1 LDNPVFEG
9 CPFFFL
15 TNYPQLTFFL
25 TKTFTSFISF
35 LLYLQTKRNDK
46 QTKDIFIINLNL
58 KQLMKKSSFLLGGVL
73 LLSTLFLTSC
83 DKVMSKLDNPVSSY
97 LQIDQTDLVLAV
109 GAETTRIA
117 ETITT
122 EAVTYTSSA
131 PEVATVDE
139 ITGKVIAV
147 APGEAVITANVK
159 ANDYYMAGT
168 QSYKVKVLSI
178 TLNKTEA
185 PIGIDGHQALTATI
199 LPADAFGYE
208 LKWSSDNEK
217 VATVSETGDVK
228 AIAEGTANG
237 IKAVCALTTKDK
249 VDLSTLTGNYVA
261 EDGDVLTGVAGGP
274 TDYIYVG
281 IPAGAS
287 VTFSDATVY
296 GYVYCSGDA
305 AVFLAEGTNN
315 TIYGRKNT
323 ALKVGPES
331 TTLTIKGKGQM
342 NVYGD
347 AWRNGRYAAAI
358 GSNCAGST
366 MGDITI
372 KGGTVTA
379 TQQQNAGSGI
389 GSGMGYSGESH
400 CGNITISGGTVVA
413 YGGFVGAGIG
423 AGGLYYDDNDYA
435 CSCGNITIT
444 GGNVT
449 AYGGSYAAGIGT
461 GIKYDSGY
469 TNTPVCGDITISGGT
484 VVATKGDY
492 ALYDVGPGEYSGNT
506 GIWTGQVGT
515 VNVSVAVKDYYGND
529 ATIYTPEAASA
540 PSRRANA
547 DNMSLPLAPD
557 SDVQPKVGKSLR

>member
-1 LDNPVFEG
+1 
-9 CPFFFL
+9 
-15 TNYPQLTFFL
+15 
-25 TKTFTSFISF
+25 
-35 LLYLQTKRNDK
+35 
-46 QTKDIFIINLNL
+46 
-58 KQLMKKSSFLLGGVL
+58 MKKSSFFLGGAL

-185 PIGIDGHQALTATI
+185 PIGIDGYQALTATI

-228 AIAEGTANG
+228 AIAEGTANITAEIAG

-261 EDGDVLTGVAGGP
+261 EDGDVLTGVA

-296 GYVYCSGDA
+296 GYVYCLGDA

-315 TIYGRKNT
+315 TIRGRRNT
-323 ALKVGPES
+323 ALKVGPKS

-347 AWRNGRYAAAI
+347 AWGDNYLAAGIGTSTGQLGGNLIIEDGIINAYGRYAAAI
-358 GSNCAGST
+358 GSNSAGST

-379 TQQQNAGSGI
+379 TQQSSAGSGI
-389 GSGMGYSGESH
+389 GSGMVYSGESH

-413 YGGFVGAGIG
+413 RGGFVGAGIG
-423 AGGLYYDDNDYA
+423 AGGLYWDNHDYA

-461 GIKYDSGY
+461 GIKYEPYY

-484 VVATKGDY
+484 VVATKGNY

>member
-1 LDNPVFEG
+1 MKNRS
-9 CPFFFL
+9 FFVA
-15 TNYPQLTFFL
+15 
-25 TKTFTSFISF
+25 
-35 LLYLQTKRNDK
+35 
-46 QTKDIFIINLNL
+46 
-58 KQLMKKSSFLLGGVL
+58 GAL
-73 LLSTLFLTSC
+73 LLASLFTTSC
-83 DKVMSKLDNPVSSY
+83 KEMMSSLDNPVSSY
-97 LQIDQTDLVLAV
+97 LQIDQTDVVLAV

-117 ETITT
+117 ETIST

-185 PIGIDGHQALTATI
+185 PIGIDGYQALTATI

-228 AIAEGTANG
+228 AIAEGTANITAEIAG

-249 VDLSTLTGNYVA
+249 VDLSTLTGVYVA

-315 TIYGRKNT
+315 TIYGRNNT

-347 AWRNGRYAAAI
+347 AWGNDYLAAGIGTSTGQLGGNLIIEDGIINAYGRYAAAI
-358 GSNCAGST
+358 GSNSAGST

-379 TQQQNAGSGI
+379 TQQKNAGSGI
-389 GSGMGYSGESH
+389 GSGMVYSGESH

-413 YGGFVGAGIG
+413 YGGYVGAGIG
-423 AGGLYYDDNDYA
+423 AGGLYWDNHDYA
-435 CSCGNITIT
+435 CSCGNITII

-461 GIKYDSGY
+461 GIKFNSGY

-484 VVATKGDY
+484 VVATKGKY
-492 ALYDVGPGEYSGNT
+492 ALYDVGPGEVSGNT

-557 SDVQPKVGKSLR
+557 SDVQPKIGKSLRQ

>member
-1 LDNPVFEG
+1 
-9 CPFFFL
+9 
-15 TNYPQLTFFL
+15 
-25 TKTFTSFISF
+25 
-35 LLYLQTKRNDK
+35 
-46 QTKDIFIINLNL
+46 
-58 KQLMKKSSFLLGGVL
+58 MKKSSFLLGGVL

-185 PIGIDGHQALTATI
+185 PIGIDGYQALTATI

-228 AIAEGTANG
+228 AIAEGTANITAEIAG
-237 IKAVCALTTKDK
+237 IKAVCALTIKDK

-261 EDGDVLTGVAGGP
+261 EDGDVLTGKA
-274 TDYIYVG
+274 TNYIYVG

-287 VTFSDATVY
+287 VTLSDATVY

-315 TIYGRKNT
+315 TIYGRNNT
-323 ALKVGPES
+323 ALMVGPES

-347 AWRNGRYAAAI
+347 AWGNRYLAAGIGTASRQLGGNLIIEDGIINAYGSYAAAI
-358 GSNCAGST
+358 GSNSIGST

-379 TQQQNAGSGI
+379 TQQQDAGSGI
-389 GSGMGYSGESH
+389 GSGMVYSGESH
-400 CGNITISGGTVVA
+400 CGNITISGGTVIA
-413 YGGFVGAGIG
+413 QGGYVGAGIG
-423 AGGLYYDDNDYA
+423 AGGLYWENHDYA

-461 GIKYDSGY
+461 GVKYNSGY

-484 VVATKGDY
+484 VVATKGNY
-492 ALYDVGPGEYSGNT
+492 ALYDVGPGDAKSYPGT
-506 GIWTGQVGT
+506 FAGQVGT

>member
-1 LDNPVFEG
+1 
-9 CPFFFL
+9 
-15 TNYPQLTFFL
+15 
-25 TKTFTSFISF
+25 
-35 LLYLQTKRNDK
+35 
-46 QTKDIFIINLNL
+46 
-58 KQLMKKSSFLLGGVL
+58 MKKLSFLLGGVL

-97 LQIDQTDLVLAV
+97 LQIDQTDVVLAV

-122 EAVTYTSSA
+122 ETVTYTSSA

-185 PIGIDGHQALTATI
+185 PIGIDGYQALTATI

-228 AIAEGTANG
+228 AIAEGTANITAEIAG

-249 VDLSTLTGNYVA
+249 VDLSTLTGDYVA
-261 EDGDVLTGVAGGP
+261 EDGDVLTGVA
-274 TDYIYVG
+274 TDYIYVD

-287 VTFSDATVY
+287 VTFSDATVS
-296 GYVYCSGDA
+296 GNVYCSGDA

-315 TIYGRKNT
+315 TIYGSNTT
-323 ALKVGPES
+323 ALIVGPES

-347 AWRNGRYAAAI
+347 AWGNNYVAAGIGTAWGQLLGGNLIIEDGIINAYGRYAAAI
-358 GSNCAGST
+358 GSNSGGST

-379 TQQQNAGSGI
+379 TQQNNAGSGI
-389 GSGMGYSGESH
+389 GSGMGYYGESR

-413 YGGFVGAGIG
+413 QGGYMAAGIG
-423 AGGLYYDDNDYA
+423 AGGLYSWSGSDYA

-461 GIKYDSGY
+461 GIKYYSDY

-484 VVATKGDY
+484 VVATKGNY
-492 ALYDVGPGEYSGNT
+492 ALYDVGPGEYSGNPGT
-506 GIWTGQVGT
+506 YAGQVGT
-515 VNVSVAVKDYYGND
+515 VNVSVAVKDYNGND

>member
-1 LDNPVFEG
+1 
-9 CPFFFL
+9 
-15 TNYPQLTFFL
+15 
-25 TKTFTSFISF
+25 
-35 LLYLQTKRNDK
+35 
-46 QTKDIFIINLNL
+46 
-58 KQLMKKSSFLLGGVL
+58 MKKLSFLLGGVL

-97 LQIDQTDLVLAV
+97 LQIDQTDVVLAV

-122 EAVTYTSSA
+122 ETVTYTSSA

-185 PIGIDGHQALTATI
+185 PIGIDGYQALTATI

-228 AIAEGTANG
+228 AIAEGTANITAEIAG

-249 VDLSTLTGNYVA
+249 VDLSTLTGDYVA
-261 EDGDVLTGVAGGP
+261 EDGDVLTGVA
-274 TDYIYVG
+274 TDYIYVD

-287 VTFSDATVY
+287 VTLSDATVS

-315 TIYGRKNT
+315 TIYGFNNT
-323 ALKVGPES
+323 ALIVGPES

-347 AWRNGRYAAAI
+347 AWRNNYVAAGIGTAWGQLLGGNLIIEDGIINAYGRYAAAI
-358 GSNCAGST
+358 GSNSGGST

-379 TQQQNAGSGI
+379 TQQNNAGSGI
-389 GSGMGYSGESH
+389 GSGMGYYGESR

-413 YGGFVGAGIG
+413 RGGFVAAGIG
-423 AGGLYYDDNDYA
+423 AGGLYFSGHDYTV
-435 CSCGNITIT
+435 SCGNISIT

-461 GIKYDSGY
+461 GVKYYSDY

-484 VVATKGDY
+484 VVATKGNN
-492 ALYDVGPGEYSGNT
+492 ALYDVGPGDAKSYPGT
-506 GIWTGQVGT
+506 FAGQVGT
-515 VNVSVAVKDYYGND
+515 VNVSVAVKDYNGND

>member
-1 LDNPVFEG
+1 
-9 CPFFFL
+9 
-15 TNYPQLTFFL
+15 
-25 TKTFTSFISF
+25 
-35 LLYLQTKRNDK
+35 
-46 QTKDIFIINLNL
+46 
-58 KQLMKKSSFLLGGVL
+58 MKKSSFFLGGAL

-185 PIGIDGHQALTATI
+185 PIGIDGYQALTATI

-228 AIAEGTANG
+228 AIAEGTANITAEIAG

-261 EDGDVLTGVAGGP
+261 EDGDVLTGVA

-296 GYVYCSGDA
+296 GYVYCLGDA

-315 TIYGRKNT
+315 TIRGRRNT
-323 ALKVGPES
+323 ALKVGPKS

-347 AWRNGRYAAAI
+347 AWGDNYLAAGIGTSTGQLGGNLIIEDGIINAYGRYAAAI
-358 GSNCAGST
+358 GSNSAGST

-379 TQQQNAGSGI
+379 TQQSSAGSGI
-389 GSGMGYSGESH
+389 GSGMVYSGESH

-413 YGGFVGAGIG
+413 RGGFVGAGIG
-423 AGGLYYDDNDYA
+423 AGGLYWDNHDYA

-444 GGNVT
+444 GGKVT

-461 GIKYDSGY
+461 GIKYEPYY

-484 VVATKGDY
+484 VVATKGNY

>member
-1 LDNPVFEG
+1 M
-9 CPFFFL
+9 
-15 TNYPQLTFFL
+15 
-25 TKTFTSFISF
+25 K
-35 LLYLQTKRNDK
+35 
-46 QTKDIFIINLNL
+46 
-58 KQLMKKSSFLLGGVL
+58 LMKNRSFFVAGAL
-73 LLSTLFLTSC
+73 LLASLFTTSC
-83 DKVMSKLDNPVSSY
+83 KEIMSNLDEPVSSY
-97 LQIDQTDLVLAV
+97 LQIDQTDVVLAV
-109 GAETTRIA
+109 GADTTRIA
-117 ETITT
+117 ETIST

-159 ANDYYMAGT
+159 ANDYYMAST

-185 PIGIDGHQALTATI
+185 PIGIDGYQALTATI

-228 AIAEGTANG
+228 AIAEGTANITAEIAG

-249 VDLSTLTGNYVA
+249 VDLSTLTGVYVA
-261 EDGDVLTGVAGGP
+261 EDGDVLTGKA
-274 TDYIYVG
+274 TNYIYVG

-296 GYVYCSGDA
+296 GYVYCLGDA

-315 TIYGRKNT
+315 TIYGRRNT

-347 AWRNGRYAAAI
+347 AWGDNYLAAGIGTSTGQLGGNLIIEDGIINAYGRYAAAI
-358 GSNCAGST
+358 GSNSVGST

-379 TQQQNAGSGI
+379 IQQSSAGSGI
-389 GSGMGYSGESH
+389 GSGMVYSGESH

-413 YGGFVGAGIG
+413 RGGFVGAGIG
-423 AGGLYYDDNDYA
+423 AGGLYWDNHDYA

-449 AYGGSYAAGIGT
+449 AWGGSYAAGIGT
-461 GIKYDSGY
+461 GVKYNSGY

-484 VVATKGDY
+484 VVATKGNY

-506 GIWTGQVGT
+506 GILTGQVGT

-557 SDVQPKVGKSLR
+557 SDVQPKIGKSLRQ

>member
-1 LDNPVFEG
+1 MKNRS
-9 CPFFFL
+9 FFVV
-15 TNYPQLTFFL
+15 
-25 TKTFTSFISF
+25 
-35 LLYLQTKRNDK
+35 
-46 QTKDIFIINLNL
+46 
-58 KQLMKKSSFLLGGVL
+58 GAL
-73 LLSTLFLTSC
+73 LLASLFTTSC
-83 DKVMSKLDNPVSSY
+83 KEIMSNLDEPVKSY
-97 LQIDQTDLVLAV
+97 VQIDNTDVVLSPGQEITRVA
-109 GAETTRIA
+109 TTIS
-117 ETITT
+117 T
-122 EAVTYTSSA
+122 EGVEYESSA
-131 PEVATVDE
+131 PEVATVDSK
-139 ITGKVIAV
+139 TGKVTAV
-147 APGEAVITANVK
+147 AIGETTITASVK

-185 PIGIDGHQALTATI
+185 PIGIDGYQALTATI

-228 AIAEGTANG
+228 AIAEGTANITAEIAG

-249 VDLSTLTGNYVA
+249 VDLSTLTGDYVA
-261 EDGDVLTGVAGGP
+261 EDGDVLTGVA
-274 TDYIYVG
+274 TDYIYVD

-287 VTFSDATVY
+287 VTLSDAIVY
-296 GYVYCSGDA
+296 GYVYCLGDA

-315 TIYGRKNT
+315 TIYGHNNT
-323 ALKVGPES
+323 ALIVGPES

-342 NVYGD
+342 SVDGD
-347 AWRNGRYAAAI
+347 AWGNGYLAAGIGTIPGQLGGNLVIEDGIINAYGSYAAAI
-358 GSNCAGST
+358 GSNSAGST

-379 TQQQNAGSGI
+379 TQKKNAGSGI

-413 YGGFVGAGIG
+413 RGGYVAAGIG
-423 AGGLYYDDNDYA
+423 AGGLYYEDNDYA
-435 CSCGNITIT
+435 CSCGNISIT
-444 GGNVT
+444 GGKVT

-461 GIKYDSGY
+461 GIKYYSDY

-484 VVATKGDY
+484 VVATKGNY
-492 ALYDVGPGEYSGNT
+492 ALYDVGPGEVSGNT

-557 SDVQPKVGKSLR
+557 SDVQPKIGKSLRQ

>member
-1 LDNPVFEG
+1 
-9 CPFFFL
+9 
-15 TNYPQLTFFL
+15 
-25 TKTFTSFISF
+25 
-35 LLYLQTKRNDK
+35 
-46 QTKDIFIINLNL
+46 
-58 KQLMKKSSFLLGGVL
+58 
-73 LLSTLFLTSC
+73 
-83 DKVMSKLDNPVSSY
+83 MSKLDNPVSSY
-97 LQIDQTDLVLAV
+97 LQIDQTDVVLAV

-185 PIGIDGHQALTATI
+185 PIGIDGYQALTATI

-228 AIAEGTANG
+228 AIAEGTANITAEIAG

-249 VDLSTLTGNYVA
+249 VDLSTLTGDYVA
-261 EDGDVLTGVAGGP
+261 EDGDVLTGAAGGP
-274 TDYIYVG
+274 TDYIRVG

-296 GYVYCSGDA
+296 GYVYCLGDA

-315 TIYGRKNT
+315 TIYGRNNT

-347 AWRNGRYAAAI
+347 AWGNNYLAAGIGTSSGELGGNLIIEDGIINAYGRYAAAI
-358 GSNCAGST
+358 GTNCAGST

-379 TQQQNAGSGI
+379 TQQRYAGSGI
-389 GSGMGYSGESH
+389 GSGMAYLGESH

-413 YGGFVGAGIG
+413 SGGLVGAGIG
-423 AGGLYYDDNDYA
+423 AGGLYYDNNDYA
-435 CSCGNITIT
+435 CSCGNITII

-449 AYGGSYAAGIGT
+449 AKGGSYAAGIGT
-461 GIKYDSGY
+461 GIKYDSGF